1 MSEVID
7 ITKRRFVGT
16 RETLIYGIANSGQVM
31 TASLITG
38 YLTYF
43 YVMNCQVKCA
53 TSCRN
58 T

>member
-43 YVMNCQVKCA
+43 YVNIF
-53 TSCRN
+53 R
-58 T
+58 